1 MSGFFL
7 GKMCEFFGG
16 LGIFGRGSYVYYI
29 ASIYNL
35 TETIGNR
42 HN

>member
-16 LGIFGRGSYVYYI
+16 LDIFGLGIYYALLVYFI
-29 ASIYNL
+29 AAM
-35 TETIGNR
+35 
-42 HN
+42 